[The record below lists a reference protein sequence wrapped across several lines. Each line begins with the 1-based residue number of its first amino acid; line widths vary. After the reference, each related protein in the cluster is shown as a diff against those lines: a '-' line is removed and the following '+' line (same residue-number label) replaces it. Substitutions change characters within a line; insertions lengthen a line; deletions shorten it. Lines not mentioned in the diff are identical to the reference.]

1 MNSAKETRRLM
12 EGSISKKYD
21 EIYRLLEQANELSR
35 ESGVPE
41 EDLIVSTIIPPNKFA
56 V

>member
-1 MNSAKETRRLM
+1 M